1 MDSKA
6 RQHCPLAMTFRVAT
20 EPKSLLIFFVNIRNG
35 YALFPD
41 SFFKSF
47 GYGLTRVARYFIAIV
62 PKYKLNAKLAIIIV
76 EPNVC

>member
-1 MDSKA
+1 M
-6 RQHCPLAMTFRVAT
+6 AMTFRVAT
-20 EPKSLLIFFVNIRNG
+20 EPKSLLIFFGCVLKKRNIHVIIRNG

-47 GYGLTRVARYFIAIV
+47 GYGLTRVARYLAVV
-62 PKYKLNAKLAIIIV
+62 PKYKFNAKLAIIIV